1 MKRNF
6 WTSFTQIP
14 LLSWLI
20 GVLIAVIL
28 ERFVGLPLAW
38 ALKLPKIPALLG
50 SLIIMKTPALIPS
63 VLAYDI
69 LIYVLPIG
77 LAAKLSASSVNRLA
91 AKLMALPIAISV
103 VLHLAILYASLHIW
117 AGVSDY
123 RVLILKLILIAIML
137 TLSLNVING
146 YMGEFSCSHP
156 GFMAIGAYVA
166 SVFTLMLFI
175 NGGFF
180 EKRYEITSQTFEE
193 LRAKDVPEEV
203 LGKLKSLQDQTF
215 VGKDAFL
222 EAVEQ
227 ELGEKDTTKYR
238 KRILKRSDGKPLLPS
253 FLGPALF
260 PIGLILGGFFASFG
274 ALAVAIPSFRTRGD
288 YLAIISLAFMFIVK
302 SLIENLEIVGGP
314 RGLSGQPDYAT
325 LPVVFLWTVA
335 CIWVINNFVRSTFGK
350 SLNAVRDNYMA
361 ANAMTVDTKRMR
373 FIAFLFAAFWA
384 GIAGGLFAH
393 VIRYVNPG
401 TFDIKKLAEVLAMV
415 YFGGL
420 NSVYG
425 SIVGALSISL
435 LGEALRPLE
444 IYKWIIIPL
453 LLILVIIYRPTG
465 LIAFKELDVKK
476 LLKPKNK
483 SD

>member
-1 MKRNF
+1 MA
-6 WTSFTQIP
+6 QAP

-20 GVLIAVIL
+20 GALVAVII
-28 ERFVGLPLAW
+28 ERFVGLPLALV
-38 ALKLPKIPALLG
+38 LKLPKIPALFG
-50 SLIIMKTPALIPS
+50 SLVMLKTPILIPS
-63 VLAYDI
+63 VLAYNM
-69 LIYVLPIG
+69 LVYVLPIG
-77 LAAKLSASSVNRLA
+77 IIAKLSAPPVNKLA
-91 AKLMALPIAISV
+91 ATLLTLPLAVSAGI
-103 VLHLAILYASLHIW
+103 HLAILYASLHIW
-117 AGVSDY
+117 AGVTDY
-123 RVLILKLILIAIML
+123 RVLTLKLILIAIML

-180 EKRYEITSQTFEE
+180 EARYEMTSHTFTE
-193 LRAKDVPEEV
+193 LRTKNVPEEV
-203 LGKLKSLQDQTF
+203 LVKLEAIQAHTF
-215 VGKDAFL
+215 VGKDVFL
-222 EAVEQ
+222 KAIEQ
-227 ELGEKDTTKYR
+227 ALGKKDATKYR
-238 KRILKRSDGKPLLPS
+238 KRIIKRSIGKALLPS
-253 FLGPALF
+253 FLGPILF
-260 PIGLILGGFFASFG
+260 PVGLILGGFAASIG

-302 SLIENLEIVGGP
+302 SLIENLEIIGGP

-325 LPVVFLWTVA
+325 LPVVFLWTIA
-335 CIWVINNFVRSTFGK
+335 CIWIINNFVRSTLGK

-361 ANAMTVDTKRMR
+361 ANAMTVDTKRAK
-373 FIAFLFAAFWA
+373 FVAFLFAAFWA
-384 GIAGGLFAH
+384 GVAGGLFAH